1 MVQMVA
7 AFFLLHL
14 IAGTLLKRKDV
25 LPGYSYLD
33 ITIEKIEL
41 KDPQNYIDP
50 FITVSVKSQFLA
62 S

>member
-1 MVQMVA
+1 MNDDYSM
-7 AFFLLHL
+7 FSFHL
-14 IAGTLLKRKDV
+14 IAGTLLTRKDI

-41 KDPQNYIDP
+41 KDPQNYVDP
-50 FITVSVKSQFLA
+50 FITVSVKSQFSLI